1 MIFRLDFPAVNLSSG
16 VSVIEVVTE
25 ALNQVIQSGVLDDL
39 KLLDKRVCAIES
51 DNIDAKNFVCP
62 ELPSSSSASI
72 TTPEDSLSPT
82 VNQDAPSPTMIE
94 GQASSA
100 MIEGQSSSTMIE
112 GQSSSVMVEGQA
124 SSVMIEGQASS
135 DMAAPEATTVAQVS
149 ETPSSDFAMPGTPAM
164 SATLDL
170 PQATLSPSPVS
181 ADMVS
186 TSVDASLESGSP
198 YGKSFR
204 TV

>member
-124 SSVMIEGQASS
+124 SS